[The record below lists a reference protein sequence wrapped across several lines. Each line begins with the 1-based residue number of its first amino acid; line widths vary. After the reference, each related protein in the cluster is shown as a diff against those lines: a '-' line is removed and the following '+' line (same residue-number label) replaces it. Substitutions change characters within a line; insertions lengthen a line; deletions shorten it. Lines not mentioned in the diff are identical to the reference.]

1 MNSVVDVKTV
11 NRQTISVI
19 YSEKMDYNSVDD
31 KGNYSIS
38 PYVEVLDVVVDQNQQ
53 KVTLQT
59 GEHHANLDYT
69 LTVSGVKDISQLEM
83 AQPFKYDYSFSD
95 NAPPYIERMELA
107 SRDQIKI
114 YFSEKMDVNGLSGL
128 DNYVIFPMINVR
140 NVYVDD
146 SGFRWVLSFC
156 EKYFAPTYF

>member
-59 GEHHANLDYT
+59 GEHRANLDYT
-69 LTVSGVKDISQLEM
+69 ITVSGCKRH
-83 AQPFKYDYSFSD
+83 QP
-95 NAPPYIERMELA
+95 
-107 SRDQIKI
+107 
-114 YFSEKMDVNGLSGL
+114 
-128 DNYVIFPMINVR
+128 
-140 NVYVDD
+140 
-146 SGFRWVLSFC
+146 
-156 EKYFAPTYF
+156 T